1 MRTVLANG
9 CFDPFHFGHLLHL
22 EAARAMGTSLVVS
35 VTSDA
40 SVRKE
45 RGEGRLMF
53 DATQRARVLDAL
65 HFVGEVIVVDGVME
79 ALHQVRPSVLVKGSD
94 YAGKIGADVDAFCR
108 RHGIE
113 IRITDTPKWS
123 ASEVVRELRSR

>member
-9 CFDPFHFGHLLHL
+9 VFDPFHFGHLLHL
-22 EAARAMGTSLVVS
+22 EAARQMGSRLVVS

-40 SVRKE
+40 AVKKE
-45 RGEGRLMF
+45 RGEGRPMF
-53 DATQRARVLDAL
+53 DAQQRARVIDAL
-65 HFVGEVIVVDGVME
+65 HFVGDVIVVDGVME
-79 ALHQVRPSVLVKGSD
+79 ALRKVRPSVFVKGSD
-94 YAGKIGADVDAFCR
+94 YAGRIGADAEAFCR

-123 ASEVVRELRSR
+123 ATEVVRELRSR